1 MIGLPTFNYLHDTKK
16 LSLLVHSFTLLTNNN
31 ESNISFPKSRLFMK
45 LKQLSIT
52 ALVLSGLF
60 SATSTFA
67 NQASEQFQQLLDDHW
82 QSANKEQI
90 FFRKDP
96 DAFRLNGKLPEVSKN
111 GRDRRSKYNNELLV
125 RVNSINVNKLT
136 SADQVTYRLFKYER
150 EAEAKS
156 YQFQDH
162 LYPLTYYAGFH
173 SYFAGAPANMSF
185 LTEQDYRDYL
195 ISLADYPRY
204 NQEHIVDLKQA
215 VAQGHTHYCESFKNY
230 DKSISKHL
238 VTHAEDSVFY
248 APMLNMPKAISP
260 KQQAQYRQQVK
271 TLIKD
276 TVVPE
281 YQAFYDFFT
290 QEYMT
295 NCRTTAGISSVE
307 GGDDYYQYLIE
318 YYTTT
323 NLSADEIHQTGLAEV
338 KRIRQEMQEIINAV
352 GFKGEFKDFI
362 EFLRTDE
369 QFYTTSAMDMMEKAS
384 YITRKMAAKLPQWF
398 SVLPRSNFDI
408 RPSPDGGAYY
418 VASDG
423 SGTTPGVYYIETK
436 GLKSQPLYTLE
447 ALTFH
452 EAEPGHHFQSAI
464 AQEVEMAEFR
474 KTLYHSAFGEGWGLY
489 SERLAKEMGFYQSP
503 YSDFGRLT
511 YEAWRA
517 CRLVVDTGIHSK
529 GWTRQQAID
538 YLAENTALS
547 MADVVGQI
555 DRYITWPAQA
565 LSYKIGEIKIR
576 QLRAKAE
583 KALGNKFDIRA
594 FHHQMLKNGS
604 LPMALLEE
612 LTMDWIKQQQT

>member
-1 MIGLPTFNYLHDTKK
+1 
-16 LSLLVHSFTLLTNNN
+16 
-31 ESNISFPKSRLFMK
+31 MK
-45 LKQLSIT
+45 LKQLSIGV
-52 ALVLSGLF
+52 LMLSGLF
-60 SATSTFA
+60 STTSTFA
-67 NQASEQFQQLLDDHW
+67 NPASEQFQQLLDDHW
-82 QSANKEQI
+82 QRANKEQI

-96 DAFRLNGKLPEVSKN
+96 DAFRMNGKLPEMSAN
-111 GRDRRSKYNNELLV
+111 GRDRRSKYNNDLLT
-125 RVNSINVNKLT
+125 RIENIDINKL
-136 SADQVTYRLFKYER
+136 SATDQVTYRLFKYER

-162 LYPLTYYAGFH
+162 LYPLTYYSGFH

-185 LTEQDYRDYL
+185 LTEQDYRNYL

-215 VAQGHTHYCESFKNY
+215 IAVGHTHYCESFKAY
-230 DKSISKHL
+230 EKSISKHL
-238 VTHAEDSVFY
+238 VSNVEDSVFY
-248 APMLNMPKAISP
+248 APMLNMPKSILP
-260 KQQAQYRQQVK
+260 TQQAQYRQQVK
-271 TLIKD
+271 VLIKES
-276 TVVPE
+276 VLPE

-290 QEYMT
+290 KEYMT

-323 NLSADEIHQTGLAEV
+323 TLSADEVHQTGLDEV
-338 KRIRQEMQEIINAV
+338 SRIRQEMQQIITAV
-352 GFKGEFKDFI
+352 GFKGEFKNFI

-369 QFYTTSAMDMMEKAS
+369 QFYTDSAMDMLEKAS
-384 YITRKMAAKLPQWF
+384 YITRKMAAQLPKWF
-398 SVLPRSNFDI
+398 SVLPRSTFDI
-408 RPSPDGGAYY
+408 KSSPNGGAYY

-423 SGTTPGVYYIETK
+423 SGTTSGTYFLETRN
-436 GLKSQPLYTLE
+436 LDSQPLYTLE

-464 AQEVEMAEFR
+464 AQEIDMAEFR
-474 KTLYHSAFGEGWGLY
+474 KTLYHAAYGEGWGLY
-489 SERLAKEMGFYQSP
+489 SERLGKEMGFYQNP

-517 CRLVVDTGIHSK
+517 CRLVVDTGIHAK

-547 MADVVGQI
+547 LADVVGQI
-555 DRYITWPAQA
+555 DRYISWPAQA

-583 KALGNKFDIRA
+583 KALGNKFDVRA
-594 FHHQMLKNGS
+594 FHDQMLKNGS

-612 LTMDWIKQQQT
+612 LTLAWIKQQQT

>member
-1 MIGLPTFNYLHDTKK
+1 
-16 LSLLVHSFTLLTNNN
+16 
-31 ESNISFPKSRLFMK
+31 MK
-45 LKQLSIT
+45 LKQLS
-52 ALVLSGLF
+52 AGMLMLSGLF
-60 SATSTFA
+60 CASSTFA
-67 NQASEQFQQLLDDHW
+67 NQASEQFTQLLDDHW
-82 QSANKEQI
+82 QTANKEQI

-96 DAFRLNGKLPEVSKN
+96 DAFRMNGKLPEMSAN
-111 GRDRRSKYNNELLV
+111 GRERRSKYNNKLLARIENIDV
-125 RVNSINVNKLT
+125 TKLST
-136 SADQVTYRLFKYER
+136 ADQVTYRLFKYER

-162 LYPLTYYAGFH
+162 LYPLTYYSGFH

-185 LTEQDYRDYL
+185 LAEKDYSNYL
-195 ISLADYPRY
+195 VSLADYPRY
-204 NQEHIVDLKQA
+204 NQEHIVDMKQA
-215 VAQGHTHYCESFKNY
+215 IALGHTHYCESFKGY
-230 DKSISKHL
+230 EKSISKHL
-238 VTHAEDSVFY
+238 VNNVEDSVFY
-248 APMLNMPKAISP
+248 APMKNMPKAISAA
-260 KQQAQYRQQVK
+260 QQTKYRQQVK
-271 TLIKD
+271 TLITD
-276 TVVPE
+276 TVLPE
-281 YQAFYDFFT
+281 YQAFYNFFT

-295 NCRTTAGISSVE
+295 NCRTTAGISSVK

-323 NLSADEIHQTGLAEV
+323 NLSADEIHQTGLDEV
-338 KRIRQEMQEIINAV
+338 ARIRKEMQQIIKEV

-362 EFLRTDE
+362 QFLRTDE
-369 QFYTTSAMDMMEKAS
+369 QFYTDSALDMLEKAS
-384 YITRKMAAKLPQWF
+384 YITRKMAAQLPKWF
-398 SVLPRSNFDI
+398 SVLPRQTFDI
-408 RPSPDGGAYY
+408 KSSPNGGAYY

-423 SGTTPGVYYIETK
+423 SGTTSGTYFLETK
-436 GLKSQPLYTLE
+436 NLASQPLYTLE

-474 KTLYHSAFGEGWGLY
+474 KTLYHAAYGEGWGLY
-489 SERLAKEMGFYQSP
+489 SERLGKEIGFYQNP

-517 CRLVVDTGIHSK
+517 CRLVVDTGIHAK

-547 MADVVGQI
+547 MADVIGQI
-555 DRYITWPAQA
+555 DRYISWPAQA

-583 KALGNKFDIRA
+583 KALGKKFDIRA
-594 FHHQMLKNGS
+594 FHDQMLKNGS

-612 LTMDWIKQQQT
+612 LTMDWVKQQQS

>member
-1 MIGLPTFNYLHDTKK
+1 MLM
-16 LSLLVHSFTLLTNNN
+16 LT
-31 ESNISFPKSRLFMK
+31 
-45 LKQLSIT
+45 
-52 ALVLSGLF
+52 GLF
-60 SATSTFA
+60 STTNTFA
-67 NQASEQFQQLLDDHW
+67 NQASEQFQQLLDEHW
-82 QSANKEQI
+82 QTANKEQI

-96 DAFRLNGKLPEVSKN
+96 DAFRMNGKLPEMSAN
-111 GRDRRSKYNNELLV
+111 GREQRSKYNDELLS
-125 RVNSINVNKLT
+125 RIEKIDLTKL
-136 SADQVTYRLFKYER
+136 SAADQVTYRLFKYER
-150 EAEAKS
+150 TAEAKS

-162 LYPLTYYAGFH
+162 LYPLTYYSGFH

-185 LTEQDYRDYL
+185 LSEKNYRDYL

-215 VAQGHTHYCESFKNY
+215 IATGHTHYCESFKGY
-230 DKSISKHL
+230 EKSISKHL
-238 VTHAEDSVFY
+238 VNNIEDSVFY
-248 APMLNMPKAISP
+248 APMLKMPKAITP
-260 KQQAQYRQQVK
+260 AQQAKYRQQVK

-276 TVVPE
+276 TVLPE
-281 YQAFYDFFT
+281 YQRFYDFFT
-290 QEYMT
+290 EDYMT

-307 GGDDYYQYLIE
+307 GGEKYYQYLIE

-323 NLSADEIHQTGLAEV
+323 TLTADEIHQTGLDEV
-338 KRIRQEMQEIINAV
+338 SRIRQEMQEIITDV

-362 EFLRTDE
+362 KFLRTDP
-369 QFYTTSAMDMMEKAS
+369 QFYTDNAMDMLEKAS
-384 YITRKMAAKLPQWF
+384 YITRKMAAQLPKWF
-398 SVLPRSNFDI
+398 SVLPRSTFDI
-408 RPSPDGGAYY
+408 KSSPNGGAYY

-423 SGTTPGVYYIETK
+423 SGTTPGTYFLETK
-436 GLKSQPLYTLE
+436 NLDSQPLYTLE

-464 AQEVEMAEFR
+464 AQEVDMPEFR
-474 KTLYHSAFGEGWGLY
+474 KTLYHAAYGEGWGLY
-489 SERLAKEMGFYQSP
+489 SERLGKEMGFYQNP

-517 CRLVVDTGIHSK
+517 CRLVVDTGIHAK

-547 MADVVGQI
+547 MPDVIGQI
-555 DRYITWPAQA
+555 DRYISWPAQA

-583 KALGNKFDIRA
+583 KELGNKFDVRA
-594 FHHQMLKNGS
+594 FHDQMLKNGS

-612 LTMDWIKQQQT
+612 LTVDWIKQQS

>member
-1 MIGLPTFNYLHDTKK
+1 MK
-16 LSLLVHSFTLLTNNN
+16 LSKMSAGVL
-31 ESNISFPKSRLFMK
+31 I
-45 LKQLSIT
+45 
-52 ALVLSGLF
+52 LSGLF
-60 SATSTFA
+60 CASSAIA
-67 NQASEQFQQLLDDHW
+67 NQASEQFTQLLDEHW
-82 QSANKEQI
+82 QTANKEQI

-96 DAFRLNGKLPEVSKN
+96 DAFRMKGKLPEMSAH
-111 GRDRRSKYNNELLV
+111 GRERRSKYNNELLSRIKNIDV
-125 RVNSINVNKLT
+125 MQLSA
-136 SADQVTYRLFKYER
+136 ADQVTYRLFKYER

-162 LYPLTYYAGFH
+162 LYPLTYYSGFH

-185 LTEQDYRDYL
+185 LTEQDYRNYL

-215 VAQGHTHYCESFKNY
+215 IAVGHTHYCESFKAY
-230 DKSISKHL
+230 EKSISKHL
-238 VTHAEDSVFY
+238 VDNVEDSVFY
-248 APMLNMPKAISP
+248 APLLNMPKAISAA
-260 KQQAQYRQQVK
+260 QQTKYRQQVK
-271 TLIKD
+271 TLISD
-276 TVVPE
+276 TVLPE

-290 QEYMT
+290 KEYMT
-295 NCRTTAGISSVE
+295 NCRTTAGISSVK

-323 NLSADEIHQTGLAEV
+323 QLSADEIHQTGLDEV
-338 KRIRQEMQEIINAV
+338 ARIRKEMQQIIKQV

-362 EFLRTDE
+362 QFLRTDE
-369 QFYTTSAMDMMEKAS
+369 QFYTDNALDMLEKAS
-384 YITRKMAAKLPQWF
+384 YITRKMAAQLPKWF
-398 SVLPRSNFDI
+398 SVLPRQTFDI
-408 RPSPDGGAYY
+408 KSSPNGGAYY

-423 SGTTPGVYYIETK
+423 SGTTSGTYFLETK
-436 GLKSQPLYTLE
+436 DLASQPLYTLE

-464 AQEVEMAEFR
+464 AQEVDMAEFR
-474 KTLYHSAFGEGWGLY
+474 KTLYHAAYGEGWGLY
-489 SERLAKEMGFYQSP
+489 SERLGKEMGFYQDP

-517 CRLVVDTGIHSK
+517 CRLVVDTGIHAK

-547 MADVVGQI
+547 MADVIGQI
-555 DRYITWPAQA
+555 DRYISWPAQA

-594 FHHQMLKNGS
+594 FHDQMLKNGS

-612 LTMDWIKQQQT
+612 LTMDWIKQQKS

>member
-1 MIGLPTFNYLHDTKK
+1 MK
-16 LSLLVHSFTLLTNNN
+16 LSKMSAGVL
-31 ESNISFPKSRLFMK
+31 I
-45 LKQLSIT
+45 
-52 ALVLSGLF
+52 LSGLF
-60 SATSTFA
+60 CASSAIA
-67 NQASEQFQQLLDDHW
+67 NQASEQFTQLLDEHW
-82 QSANKEQI
+82 QTANKEQI

-96 DAFRLNGKLPEVSKN
+96 DAFRMKGKLPEMSAH
-111 GRDRRSKYNNELLV
+111 GRERRSKYNNELLSRIKNIDV
-125 RVNSINVNKLT
+125 MQLSA
-136 SADQVTYRLFKYER
+136 ADQVTYRLFKYER

-162 LYPLTYYAGFH
+162 LYPLTYYSGFH

-185 LTEQDYRDYL
+185 LTEQDYRNYL

-215 VAQGHTHYCESFKNY
+215 IAVGHTHYCESFKAY
-230 DKSISKHL
+230 EKSISKHL
-238 VTHAEDSVFY
+238 VDNVEDSVFY
-248 APMLNMPKAISP
+248 APLLNMPKAISAA
-260 KQQAQYRQQVK
+260 QQTKYRQQVK
-271 TLIKD
+271 TLISD
-276 TVVPE
+276 TVLPE

-290 QEYMT
+290 KEYMT
-295 NCRTTAGISSVE
+295 NCRTTAGISSVK

-323 NLSADEIHQTGLAEV
+323 QLSADEIHQTGLDEV
-338 KRIRQEMQEIINAV
+338 ARIRKEMQQIIKQV

-362 EFLRTDE
+362 QFLRTDE
-369 QFYTTSAMDMMEKAS
+369 QFYTDNALDMLEKAS
-384 YITRKMAAKLPQWF
+384 YITRKMAAQLPKWF
-398 SVLPRSNFDI
+398 SVLPRQTFDI
-408 RPSPDGGAYY
+408 KSSPNGGAYY

-423 SGTTPGVYYIETK
+423 SGTTSGTYFLETK
-436 GLKSQPLYTLE
+436 DLASQPLYTLE

-464 AQEVEMAEFR
+464 AQEVDMAEFR
-474 KTLYHSAFGEGWGLY
+474 KTLYHAAYGEGWGLY
-489 SERLAKEMGFYQSP
+489 SERLGKEMGFYQDP

-517 CRLVVDTGIHSK
+517 CRLVVDTGIHAK

-547 MADVVGQI
+547 MADVIGQI
-555 DRYITWPAQA
+555 DRYISWPAQA

-583 KALGNKFDIRA
+583 QALGNKFDIRA
-594 FHHQMLKNGS
+594 FHDQMLKNGS

-612 LTMDWIKQQQT
+612 LTMDWIKQQKS